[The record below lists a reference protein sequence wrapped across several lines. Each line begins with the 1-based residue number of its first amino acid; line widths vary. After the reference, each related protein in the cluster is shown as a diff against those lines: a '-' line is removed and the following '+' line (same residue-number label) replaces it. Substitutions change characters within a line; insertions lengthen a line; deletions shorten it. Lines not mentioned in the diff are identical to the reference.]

1 MFIGY
6 VIVAALLALASTA
19 SALLT
24 FTRNPQVVSSMEK
37 VGVPDS
43 WLPWLATAKAAGAL
57 GLLAGLVVPALGVAA
72 AVGLVLYF
80 AGAVISHLRVR
91 DFNVAPVIVLAL
103 LAAAALVFRI
113 ASA

>member
-6 VIVAALLALASTA
+6 VIVAALLALASA
-19 SALLT
+19 GSAFAT
-24 FTRNPQVVSSMEK
+24 FTRKPQVVSGMTK

-43 WLPWLATAKAAGAL
+43 WLPRLATAKAAGAL
-57 GLLAGLVVPALGVAA
+57 GLLAGLVVAPLGIAA

-80 AGAVISHLRVR
+80 IGAVISHVRVK
-91 DFNVAPVIVLAL
+91 DFAVAPVVVLTL
-103 LAAAALVFRI
+103 LAAAALVLRI

>member
-6 VIVAALLALASTA
+6 VVVAVLLALASA
-19 SALLT
+19 GSAFLT
-24 FTRNPQVVSSMEK
+24 FTRNPQVVGSMAK

-43 WLPWLATAKAAGAL
+43 WLPRLATAKAAGAL
-57 GLLAGLVVPALGVAA
+57 GLLAGLVVAPLGMAA

-80 AGAVISHLRVR
+80 SGGVIAHLRVK
-91 DFNVAPVIVLAL
+91 DHAVAPVVVLTL
-103 LAAAALVFRI
+103 LAVAALVLRT

>member
-6 VIVAALLALASTA
+6 VIVAALLALASA
-19 SALLT
+19 GSAFAT
-24 FTRNPQVVSSMEK
+24 FSRNPQVVSGMTK

-57 GLLAGLVVPALGVAA
+57 GLLAGLAVAPLGVAA

-80 AGAVISHLRVR
+80 VGAVISHVRVK
-91 DFNVAPVIVLAL
+91 DFAVAPVVVLTL
-103 LAAAALVFRI
+103 LAAAALVLRI